1 MATSVSQRT
10 TLGGAG
16 RLAAEIIAA
25 FAGLFIASAALGV
38 WVPTPAVE
46 WLQTPLL
53 ALAMWGAVLVGA
65 LMLRLRRSSYRQLGL
80 ARPSNWLRILGLA
93 VLAAIVANLGALALG
108 MVIQATTDWPP
119 LDLTYIRQSIEGHAA
134 AYLTWVVL
142 VVWGSAAVGEELF
155 ARGFVMNRLT
165 ALFGGG
171 RLAIP
176 AAVLAQALLFG
187 LLHAIQGP
195 TGIVITG
202 FVGVILAI
210 TYYASGRNLWAP
222 IIAHGLMDTYGL
234 TLIFLG
240 LPLPG
245 HVN

>member
-1 MATSVSQRT
+1 MT
-10 TLGGAG
+10 TKASPRNGWRGAA
-16 RLAAEIIAA
+16 RPAAEIVAA

-38 WVPTPAVE
+38 LVTPHAAE
-46 WLQTPLL
+46 WLRTPLL

-65 LMLRLRRSSYRQLGL
+65 FLLRLRRSSYRQLGL
-80 ARPSNWLRILGLA
+80 ARPASWPRTLVLA
-93 VLAAIVANLGALALG
+93 VLAAVVANFGALALG
-108 MVIQATTDWPP
+108 MVIRATTAWPP
-119 LDLTYIRQSIEGHAA
+119 LDLTYIRLSIEGNAA
-134 AYLTWVVL
+134 AYLVWMIL

-155 ARGFVMNRLT
+155 ARGFVMDRLT

-171 RLAIP
+171 RVALGAAI
-176 AAVLAQALLFG
+176 LAQALLFG

-195 TGIVITG
+195 TGVVITA
-202 FVGVILAI
+202 FVGVVLAI

-245 HVN
+245 HLN

>member
-1 MATSVSQRT
+1 MTASASKRAGLV
-10 TLGGAG
+10 GAAQS
-16 RLAAEIIAA
+16 AAEIVAA
-25 FAGLFIASAALGV
+25 FAGLFIASAVLGV
-38 WVPTPAVE
+38 LVAHNAVE

-65 LMLRLRRSSYRQLGL
+65 LLLRLRRSSYRQLGL
-80 ARPSNWLRILGLA
+80 ARPVGWTRTLVLA
-93 VLAAIVANLGALALG
+93 VIAAVAANLGALALG
-108 MVIQATTDWPP
+108 MAIQATTDWPP
-119 LDLTYIRQSIEGHAA
+119 LDLTYIRLSIEGNAA
-134 AYLTWVVL
+134 AYLVWMVL

-155 ARGFVMNRLT
+155 ARGFVMDRLT
-165 ALFGGG
+165 NLFGGS
-171 RLAIP
+171 RIAIA
-176 AAVLAQALLFG
+176 AAVLAQALMFG

-195 TGIVITG
+195 TGVLITA

-245 HVN
+245 HMN